1 MKIDK
6 VSETDYKI
14 YMYNFNIDEKNINE
28 EIKLIVK
35 KLQKRLKL
43 KGFYKVISAIKKCG
57 LFLEV
62 KKIEDS
68 FYRDTLDLRIIVSKD
83 MDVYFKTIDYFLIE
97 KMNVI
102 KYFDKY
108 YYALVDDFFDEI
120 IEKVE
125 FGDFVFGLD
134 IDEMLSSS
142 VVIQC
147 KWVIL

>member
-1 MKIDK
+1 M
-6 VSETDYKI
+6 
-14 YMYNFNIDEKNINE
+14 
-28 EIKLIVK
+28 
-35 KLQKRLKL
+35 
-43 KGFYKVISAIKKCG
+43 
-57 LFLEV
+57 EV

-142 VVIQC
+142 VVI
-147 KWVIL
+147 

>member
-142 VVIQC
+142 VVI
-147 KWVIL
+147 

>member
-28 EIKLIVK
+28 DIKLIVK

-142 VVIQC
+142 VVI
-147 KWVIL
+147 

>member
-43 KGFYKVISAIKKCG
+43 KGFYKVISTIKKCG

-142 VVIQC
+142 VVI
-147 KWVIL
+147 

>member
-14 YMYNFNIDEKNINE
+14 YMYNFNIDEKNITE

-142 VVIQC
+142 VVI
-147 KWVIL
+147 